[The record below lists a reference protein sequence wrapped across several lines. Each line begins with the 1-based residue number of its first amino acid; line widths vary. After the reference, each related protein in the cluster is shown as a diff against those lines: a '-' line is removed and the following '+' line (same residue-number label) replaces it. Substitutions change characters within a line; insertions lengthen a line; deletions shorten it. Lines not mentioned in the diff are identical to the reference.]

1 MTRRSQSVDTVAE
14 WTMHATYIRH
24 LHHFLSFVNVD
35 NLLEQMIIRR
45 RYENYAQHSSWIRC
59 IECLAAALQSSFD
72 VLVSALDDHTNIPGS
87 FNSIWPQECIM
98 SLLPRH
104 CMLTANACMA
114 ICPQGFVIKHGGQD
128 SSIWFRPFAPPVLMS
143 ISCYCLPCVAID
155 LLDDVSI
162 CSAYFGVVVNVNKSV
177 ELDGMMSTSCGT
189 LYESS
194 HYNREDECCCRSD
207 VYSTAALSR

>member
-177 ELDGMMSTSCGT
+177 EQDGMMSTSCGT
-189 LYESS
+189 LYESL
-194 HYNREDECCCRSD
+194 HYNREDECCCGSD
-207 VYSTAALSR
+207 DTTCVEPF

>member
-1 MTRRSQSVDTVAE
+1 
-14 WTMHATYIRH
+14 
-24 LHHFLSFVNVD
+24 
-35 NLLEQMIIRR
+35 MIIRR

-114 ICPQGFVIKHGGQD
+114 ICPQGFVIKKCRNLAKFAGQNFERKNITAK
-128 SSIWFRPFAPPVLMS
+128 SREFA
-143 ISCYCLPCVAID
+143 
-155 LLDDVSI
+155 
-162 CSAYFGVVVNVNKSV
+162 
-177 ELDGMMSTSCGT
+177 
-189 LYESS
+189 
-194 HYNREDECCCRSD
+194 HYNILGF
-207 VYSTAALSR
+207 TK